1 MAKVRRP
8 LTLVT
13 RSVPRMS
20 VRRENTVLLIQDMQ
34 GFLVEPETGIAA
46 VAGDRGVSTEFDEY
60 FEQIPVAVA
69 NIANLRA
76 HLADLGIPTCYTRW
90 ISDRPAVMSP
100 LQRALDI
107 LPEAED
113 AAAEII
119 DLLTPAD
126 NPDVFDKGG
135 MSAFSAPSFSSAL
148 IERRIENI
156 ILCGVITEFGLQ
168 ATALQAMDLGYR
180 PMIVGDCCAAMTFA
194 TNELTLDGLSFGIA
208 KVRPWQ
214 ELCYGLEELKRDDVA
229 VI

>member
-1 MAKVRRP
+1 MC
-8 LTLVT
+8 
-13 RSVPRMS
+13 

-34 GFLVEPETGIAA
+34 YFLVEPNAGIAA
-46 VAGDRGVSTEFDEY
+46 VASDRGVSTEFAEY
-60 FEQIPVAVA
+60 YEQVPAVAA

-76 HLADLGIPTCYTRW
+76 HLEDIDIPSCYTRW
-90 ISDRPAVMSP
+90 VRGRPAVMSS

-107 LPEAED
+107 VPEAED
-113 AAAEII
+113 LAAKII
-119 DLLTPAD
+119 DPLCPAD
-126 NPDVFDKGG
+126 DLDVFDKGG
-135 MSAFSAPSFSSAL
+135 MSAFSAPLLSTAFVD
-148 IERRIENI
+148 RCIENI
-156 ILCGVITEFGLQ
+156 ILCGVITEYGIR

-194 TNELTLDGLSFGIA
+194 TNELTLDGLGFGTA

>member
-1 MAKVRRP
+1 
-8 LTLVT
+8 
-13 RSVPRMS
+13 MS

-34 GFLVEPETGIAA
+34 RFLVESEIGIAA
-46 VAGDRGVSTEFDEY
+46 IAGDRGVSTEFDEY
-60 FEQIPVAVA
+60 YEQVAAVA
-69 NIANLRA
+69 AKIVNLRR
-76 HLADLGIPTCYTRW
+76 HMNDLGIPTCYTRW
-90 ISDRPAVMSP
+90 ISDRPAVKSA
-100 LQRALDI
+100 LQRALEI
-107 LPEAED
+107 VPYVED
-113 AAAEII
+113 EEAEII
-119 DLLTPAD
+119 ETLTPAD
-126 NPDVFDKGG
+126 DLDVFDKGG

-156 ILCGVITEFGLQ
+156 ILCGVITEFGIQ